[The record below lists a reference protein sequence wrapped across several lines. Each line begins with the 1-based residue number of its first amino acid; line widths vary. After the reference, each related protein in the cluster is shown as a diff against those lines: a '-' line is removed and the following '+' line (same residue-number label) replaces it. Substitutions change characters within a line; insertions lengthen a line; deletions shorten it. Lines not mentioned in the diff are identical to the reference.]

1 MSVYH
6 CTYKALSEIKY
17 IQHEKKNKTNKTGD
31 DVFLFVWFFF
41 KFLLN
46 FKNVFYCKT
55 NR

>member
-31 DVFLFVWFFF
+31 DVFLFVWFF
-41 KFLLN
+41 LN
-46 FKNVFYCKT
+46 FF
-55 NR
+55 